1 MNCTIITI
9 GDELLIGQVI
19 DTNSAFIAQRMN
31 EIGIAIERRIAISDS
46 LSAIQQT
53 IIEAWKTA
61 PILIVTGGLGPTK
74 DDITKKALAELFQV
88 GFKRDEPT
96 YLHVKSFFESRKA
109 PFLPVNEA
117 QADIPEN
124 AEVLFN
130 ARGTAPGMWFDI
142 DGKILIS
149 MPGVPY
155 EMEYLMQTYVIEK
168 LQSRFNLPALYYAYI
183 QTCGLGES
191 FLAKKISHIEDG
203 LSAGIGLAYLPSPMA
218 VNLRLSG
225 QTKDEREIDLAAAAI
240 QSELSD
246 YVYGTSKKPIEE
258 LVYHRL
264 KETNQTITLVESC
277 TGGYISNLLT
287 NISGSSDV
295 YIGGWNVYT
304 NQFKTKQLNI
314 LEATIREYSAV
325 SEECARELLEKA
337 LDKTSA
343 NYGIAVVGYLE
354 KYEANKA
361 HAYIAYGSCLDI
373 RIKKVDLFQPRVKA
387 KEAIARVAL
396 VSLYK
401 EFLNNPSFQK

>member
-1 MNCTIITI
+1 MNSTIITI

-53 IIEAWKTA
+53 ILEAWKTS
-61 PILIVTGGLGPTK
+61 PILIMTGGLGPTK
-74 DDITKKALAELFQV
+74 DDITKKALADLFQV

-96 YLHVKSFFESRKA
+96 YLHVKSFFEARKT
-109 PFLPVNEA
+109 PFLSVNEA
-117 QADIPEN
+117 QADIPDN

-130 ARGTAPGMWFDI
+130 ARGTAPGLWFDI
-142 DGKILIS
+142 DGKILIC

-155 EMEYLMQTYVIEK
+155 EMEYIMHTHVIEK

-191 FLAKKISHIEDG
+191 ILAKKINQIEDR

-225 QTKDEREIDLAAAAI
+225 QAEHRQEIDLAAAAI

-246 YVYGTSKKPIEE
+246 YIYGISKTPIEE

-264 KETNQTITLVESC
+264 KETNQTIALVESC
-277 TGGYISNLLT
+277 TGGFISHLLT

-304 NQFKTKQLNI
+304 NPFKTKQLNI
-314 LEATIREYSAV
+314 LEATIREHTAV

-337 LDKTSA
+337 LDKTNA
-343 NYGIAVVGYLE
+343 NYAIAVVGYLE
-354 KYEANKA
+354 KYEENKP
-361 HAYIAYGSCLDI
+361 HAYIAYGSPGDI
-373 RIKKVDLFQPRVKA
+373 RTKKVDLFQPRVKA
-387 KEAIARVAL
+387 KEAIAKVAL
-396 VSLYK
+396 VSLYR
-401 EFLNNPSFQK
+401 EFLI